1 VPELKLKALGR
12 RNKERFETKR
22 KEIEKEKLIEKI
34 KGKKRC

>member
-1 VPELKLKALGR
+1 LGR